1 MIEGA
6 GPEWG
11 WGQNREKQEGAL
23 LPPAAG
29 EHQAWIGFGGHH
41 RGPTRGPGHLREKEG
56 LKSEGGR
63 DGGMAWA
70 CLQTGEVPGPHPSRK
85 SRGKVEGGRVGSG
98 CGVNMLALWGWG
110 RAQSDW

>member
-56 LKSEGGR
+56 LKS
-63 DGGMAWA
+63 
-70 CLQTGEVPGPHPSRK
+70 
-85 SRGKVEGGRVGSG
+85 
-98 CGVNMLALWGWG
+98 
-110 RAQSDW
+110 